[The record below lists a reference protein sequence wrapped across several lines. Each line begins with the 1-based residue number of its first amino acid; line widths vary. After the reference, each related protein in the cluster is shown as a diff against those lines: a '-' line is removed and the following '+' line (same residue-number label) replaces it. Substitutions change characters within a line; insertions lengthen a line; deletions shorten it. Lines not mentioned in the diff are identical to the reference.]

1 MTTLAYH
8 PCTLRLRHTFRIA
21 HGASDTRQ
29 NVIVRLGEGLGE
41 AAPVAYH
48 GESATGVIAALE
60 RWQPTLERLDDP
72 AAITWLMQRLEGSRA
87 ARAAVDI
94 ALHDWLGKR
103 LAAPLAAVLGLA
115 ALPLPPTS
123 FTIAIAEGADL
134 LARVHE
140 AAAYPILKVKL
151 GTPRDLELVETIR
164 AAAPTATLRVDANAA
179 WSVSQALAIIPRLAE
194 LGVELVEQ
202 PLASDDYDGWQQL
215 RAARL
220 PVPIIADESIKSAAD
235 VARWAPVVDGVNIK
249 LMKSG
254 GISGALA
261 AIHTARA
268 HGLRVMLGCMVET
281 SLGVTAA
288 AHLGGL
294 ADWLDLDG
302 PLLIADDPFVGVTYV
317 GARLE
322 LPSAAGLGVTP
333 RAPR

>member
-151 GTPRDLELVETIR
+151 GTPRDLELVEMIR

-302 PLLIADDPFVGVTYV
+302 PLLIADDPFVGVTYA